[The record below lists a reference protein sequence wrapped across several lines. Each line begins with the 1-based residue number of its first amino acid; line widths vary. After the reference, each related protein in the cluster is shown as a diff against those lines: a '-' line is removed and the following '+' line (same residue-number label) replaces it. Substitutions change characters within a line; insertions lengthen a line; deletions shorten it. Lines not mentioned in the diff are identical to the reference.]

1 MKRAS
6 HNVFLQSVLRGF
18 KGRCPQCGEGRLFWR
33 YLKVEPRCQAC
44 GHDLARYPADD
55 GPAYF
60 TILIA
65 GHLIVAPI
73 LFFPV
78 VWEAPAV
85 IMVPGILIPLA
96 AVTLALLHVVKGA
109 FIGALHAI
117 ANGESEETLRVAPP
131 AE

>member
-1 MKRAS
+1 MTRAT
-6 HNVFLQSVLRGF
+6 NNLFLQSLVRGF
-18 KGRCPQCGEGRLFWR
+18 KGRCPHCGEGRLFWR
-33 YLKVEPRCQAC
+33 YLKVEPLCQEC

-73 LFFPV
+73 LLFPII
-78 VWEAPAV
+78 WEAPAM
-85 IMVPGILIPLA
+85 IIVPGILIPLA
-96 AVTLALLHVVKGA
+96 VVTLALLHLVKGA
-109 FIGALHAI
+109 FIGALYAIMRKEGEKTLHA
-117 ANGESEETLRVAPP
+117 APP

>member
-1 MKRAS
+1 MKAPARITFA
-6 HNVFLQSVLRGF
+6 QSLLRGLR
-18 KGRCPQCGEGRLFWR
+18 GRCPHCAQGQLFWR
-33 YLKVEPRCQAC
+33 YLKVEPRCQVC

-60 TILIA
+60 TILIV

-78 VWEAPAV
+78 VWQAPAA
-85 IMVPGILIPLA
+85 IMVPAILIPLA
-96 AVTLALLHVVKGA
+96 GVTLALLQVVKGA
-109 FIGALHAI
+109 FIGALYAI
-117 ANGESEETLRVAPP
+117 AHKEGDETLHAGS

>member
-1 MKRAS
+1 MFFQAM
-6 HNVFLQSVLRGF
+6 LRGL
-18 KGRCPQCGEGRLFWR
+18 KGRCPHCGEGRLFWR

-60 TILIA
+60 TILIV

-73 LFFPV
+73 LFFPI
-78 VWEAPAV
+78 VWEAPAA
-85 IMVPGILIPLA
+85 IMVPAILIPLA
-96 AVTLALLHVVKGA
+96 GVTLALLHVVKGA
-109 FIGALHAI
+109 FIGALYAI
-117 ANGESEETLRVAPP
+117 ARKEGDKALHTAEP

>member
-1 MKRAS
+1 MQTGTRNLFA
-6 HNVFLQSVLRGF
+6 QSLVRGF
-18 KGRCPQCGEGRLFWR
+18 KGRCPNCGEGALFWR
-33 YLKVEPRCQAC
+33 YLKVEPTCHEC

-73 LFFPV
+73 LLFPV
-78 VWEAPAV
+78 VWEAPAA
-85 IMVPGILIPLA
+85 IMIPGILIPLA
-96 AVTLALLHVVKGA
+96 LVTLGLLQLVKGA
-109 FIGALHAI
+109 FIGALYAI
-117 ANGESEETLRVAPP
+117 ARKEGDATLHAAPP

>member
-1 MKRAS
+1 MTRPTG
-6 HNVFLQSVLRGF
+6 NLFLQSLLRGL
-18 KGRCPQCGEGRLFWR
+18 KGRCPHCNEGRLFWR
-33 YLKVEPRCQAC
+33 YLKVEPRCHTC
-44 GHDLARYPADD
+44 GHDLAKYPADD

-78 VWEAPAV
+78 VWEAPAAV
-85 IMVPGILIPLA
+85 MVPAILIPLA
-96 AVTLALLHVVKGA
+96 GATLALLQVVKGA
-109 FIGALHAI
+109 FIGALYAI
-117 ANGESEETLRVAPP
+117 ARKEGDETLHAAPP